1 MPGSVTSVFSEADEF
16 GAALL
21 EEGYLGLLV
30 TGPGAFRARLT
41 QVALHRIRLSAA
53 EEYLPRIAFVAVPH
67 DMILVSLA
75 NRSGPSPIWGGI
87 ETLAG
92 DMITFGPGERVHT
105 RTEGPCRWTAI
116 RMPNRDFV
124 GYGQAL
130 SGTGFDVPPM
140 ARWRAPPAARRELR
154 QLHQAA
160 VRMAEARSRAFA
172 DVEAV
177 HGLEQQLIDALVDC
191 LSAGSMGEE
200 TPTARRHRVVLTRFE
215 DLLRAEA
222 FAGMTEICA
231 ALGVSERTLR
241 ICCEEQLGMC
251 PTEYARRGRMQLVH
265 RALRNGNPDAA
276 SISALARRCGFRGIG
291 RFATDYRALFGE
303 LPSATLRRGSGQTMA
318 RLTLHRPPRRI

>member
-53 EEYLPRIAFVAVPH
+53 EEYLPRIAVVAVPH

-75 NRSGPSPIWGGI
+75 NRSGPSPIWGGT
-87 ETLAG
+87 ETRAG
-92 DMITFGPGERVHT
+92 DMITLGPGQRVHM
-105 RTEGPCRWTAI
+105 RTGGPCRWTTI
-116 RMPNRDFV
+116 RMPEGDFV
-124 GYGQAL
+124 DYGQAL

-140 ARWRAPPAARRELR
+140 ARWRPPPAARRELR
-154 QLHQAA
+154 QLHQTA
-160 VRMAEARSRAFA
+160 VRMAEARSRALA

-177 HGLEQQLIDALVDC
+177 HGLEQQLIHALIDC
-191 LSAGSMGEE
+191 LSAGSTDEE
-200 TPTARRHRVVLTRFE
+200 TPAARRHRGILTRFE
-215 DLLRAEA
+215 DFLHAEA
-222 FAGMTEICA
+222 FPGMTEICG

-241 ICCEEQLGMC
+241 VCCEEQLGMG
-251 PTEYARRGRMQLVH
+251 PTEYIRRGRMQLVH
-265 RALRNGNPDAA
+265 RALRKGNPDAA
-276 SISALARRCGFRGIG
+276 SISAVARRYGFRGLG
-291 RFATDYRALFGE
+291 RFAANYRALFGE